1 MSIIIDGMDQ
11 NSTQL
16 PHTKRLQKS
25 DAHLW
30 HFRTHLT
37 GAILHGHWATVFL
50 DYLQWPHDP
59 NLTINVLLQVSYI
72 HNVSSHD
79 LFCILKLGCT
89 ISLSKLEAVIAT
101 TAKAF
106 VLTA

>member
-1 MSIIIDGMDQ
+1 MIICNKLLLFFTCRDQRKRYHCIRERTETDRSIMSVIIDGMDQ

-25 DAHLW
+25 DANVW

-37 GAILHGHWATVFL
+37 GAILHGNKAVVYL

-59 NLTINVLLQVSYI
+59 NLTINVLLEVTWM
-72 HNVSSHD
+72 
-79 LFCILKLGCT
+79 FC
-89 ISLSKLEAVIAT
+89 V
-101 TAKAF
+101 
-106 VLTA
+106 